1 MFYRIADIV
10 LDSQIELPS
19 FANFLCEETE
29 PNVVLKMTED
39 LPGEGQE
46 NRSGFIAQ
54 RKTAEGWFYHHV
66 NEDDAGLMV
75 SPDYRKLRIRR
86 KYEVLSDDPDSGS
99 KYIELIMD
107 PEMSYIPA
115 TWSEEALVRMAVEC
129 LLVRRGY
136 VSLHSACIELD
147 GEAIAFSGPSGTG
160 KSTRAN
166 AWMEAFPDA
175 KLVSGDRPLIDVR
188 NLQVYGVPWDGKE
201 KCYRNVHYPIKA
213 IFEVRRSDSTY
224 IRKMSYEQRRKLLMR
239 QCFLPMW
246 DTETAVI
253 QMINIARLAANAPIL
268 RIFCGPA
275 ATDAEALRSI
285 YNSHN
290 FREERTDMKAKSGFV
305 LRNIAGEQILMPTG
319 DNIGKFK
326 GTVLLNDVS
335 AFVWEKLQNPM
346 SKEDL
351 LQAIVDNYEVEE
363 AVAAKDL
370 DDLLATLDGFG
381 VIEND

>member
-1 MFYRIADIV
+1 MYYQIANIKIN
-10 LDSQIELPS
+10 SQIKLPS
-19 FANFLCEETE
+19 FENFIYKPANDSDASDIELILSDETE
-29 PNVVLKMTED
+29 PE
-39 LPGEGQE
+39 GEE
-46 NRSGFIAQ
+46 VTSGYIAQ
-54 RKTAEGWFYHHV
+54 RKTENGWYFHHIAMVYPGLLISSDYTKLQLVKHLDQNAELTATF
-66 NEDDAGLMV
+66 
-75 SPDYRKLRIRR
+75 
-86 KYEVLSDDPDSGS
+86 
-99 KYIELIMD
+99 IEESM
-107 PEMSYIPA
+107 
-115 TWSEEALVRMAVEC
+115 VRMAIEC
-129 LLVRRGY
+129 MLARRGC

-224 IRKMSYEQRRKLLMR
+224 IREMSYEQRRKLLMR

-253 QMINIARLAANAPIL
+253 QMINIAKLAANAPIL